1 MNKCKNFKK
10 KSKLRFVK
18 MAIFETSKSAKL
30 DFTENLSG
38 RKIAKFPHYYCVLR
52 NCHFH
57 FYFFFVLTL
66 IHELI
71 KFSILFTFY
80 SGCVIAEIRD
90 HRNNSETTNDSI
102 LNHHVLLRPSTQSI
116 ICDGNLICE
125 RSNLHSKED
134 RIHVES
140 QLCLATQG
148 PLCLDPDPVVSI
160 IARYSS

>member
-1 MNKCKNFKK
+1 MRKK
-10 KSKLRFVK
+10 F
-18 MAIFETSKSAKL
+18 
-30 DFTENLSG
+30 NL
-38 RKIAKFPHYYCVLR
+38 PL
-52 NCHFH
+52 
-57 FYFFFVLTL
+57 FFIGSLLSTLTL
-66 IHELI
+66 NDLYFLRLLI
-71 KFSILFTFY
+71 LLIF

-90 HRNNSETTNDSI
+90 HRNHNSENNINEAI
-102 LNHHVLLRPSTQSI
+102 LSHHVLLRPSTQSL

-160 IARYSS
+160 IAR